1 MNTEIKNSMNELVRM
16 LETKAIITGDIQAS
30 FLANSINLLFDVS
43 ENELHS
49 QIFAQK
55 MIEFIEK
62 VNFVE
67 GNIPILEHLSTECNT
82 QQN

>member
-1 MNTEIKNSMNELVRM
+1 MNNEIKNSMNELVRM
-16 LETKAIITGDIQAS
+16 LETKAIITGDAQAI
-30 FLANSINLLFDVS
+30 FLFNSINLLFDVS

-49 QIFAQK
+49 QIYAQK

-67 GNIPILEHLSTECNT
+67 GNIPLPIHLVTECNT
-82 QQN
+82 GQN

>member
-1 MNTEIKNSMNELVRM
+1 MNNEIKNSMNELVRM
-16 LETKAIITGDIQAS
+16 LETKAIITGDAQS
-30 FLANSINLLFDVS
+30 VFLFNSINLLFDVS

-62 VNFVE
+62 INFVE
-67 GNIPILEHLSTECNT
+67 GNIPLAIHLVTECNT
-82 QQN
+82 PQN